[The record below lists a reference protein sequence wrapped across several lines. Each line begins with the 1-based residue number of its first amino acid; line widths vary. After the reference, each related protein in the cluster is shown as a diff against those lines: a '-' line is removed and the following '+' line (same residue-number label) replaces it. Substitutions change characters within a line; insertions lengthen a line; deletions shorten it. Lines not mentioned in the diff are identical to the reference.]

1 MTTREQVRAIADAV
15 LYEGL
20 LLFPYSKNS
29 LKNQAR
35 WQFGV
40 LMPQGYADASEP
52 NALRSQMVVTPQ
64 AQPGNGTITVLLR
77 FLQSQE
83 MPIEREVERTAQLCA
98 GRVELPFDVDVLR
111 GAIVL
116 DMVPDGDTLGLTL
129 EVHNLGT
136 ISATADRNE
145 ALRMALINAH
155 ALLTAD
161 GGVFA
166 SLLDPP
172 AVATAAASHC
182 VNERVFPVLVGE
194 PADADKKTAAMMLV
208 SPIILYDF
216 PSIAKASRG
225 HTFDATEID
234 ELLMLSVASLSERE
248 KHEARAAHPYARELV
263 ERAEALDA
271 DTLASLHGELTGG
284 VREPGDETVV
294 IAGVPVR
301 RGTPVR
307 VHPKGRAD
315 VWDDFVNGMRG
326 RVCAVHTDFDG
337 KRYVGV
343 VFDGDPAGDLHE
355 WYGRSFFYGTE
366 EIEPLSERDDAHED
380 AHSRNR

>member
-1 MTTREQVRAIADAV
+1 VTTQDDVRAIADAV
-15 LYEGL
+15 LYEGF
-20 LLFPYSKNS
+20 LLFPYSNRA

-40 LMPQGYADASEP
+40 LMPGGYADTSEP
-52 NALRSQMVVTPQ
+52 TSLQSQMVVIPQ
-64 AQPGNGTITVLLR
+64 AQQGRGTITILLR
-77 FLQSQE
+77 FLQSGQ
-83 MPIEREVERTAQLCA
+83 MPVEREVERTAQLRE
-98 GRVELPFDVDVLR
+98 GRVEFPFDVDVLR

-116 DMVPDGDTLGLTL
+116 DIVRDGGMLRVTLG
-129 EVHNLGT
+129 VHNLGT
-136 ISATADRNE
+136 TSSGADRNE
-145 ALRMALINAH
+145 ALRMALISAH
-155 ALLTAD
+155 VLLTVN

-172 AVATAAASHC
+172 DAARGAAARC
-182 VNERVFPVLVGE
+182 VNERVFPVLVGQ
-194 PADADKKTAAMMLV
+194 PADADKKTAAMLLI

-234 ELLMLSVASLSERE
+234 ELLMLSVGSLTDRE
-248 KHEARAAHPYARELV
+248 KSEARAAHPYARELV

-284 VREPGDETVV
+284 LHEPGDETVV
-294 IAGVPVR
+294 IADVPVR
-301 RGTPVR
+301 RGTAVR

-315 VWDDFVNGMRG
+315 VWDDFINGMRG

-355 WYGRSFFYGTE
+355 WYGRSFFYGTD
-366 EIEPLSERDDAHED
+366 EIEPVSEEGA
-380 AHSRNR
+380 